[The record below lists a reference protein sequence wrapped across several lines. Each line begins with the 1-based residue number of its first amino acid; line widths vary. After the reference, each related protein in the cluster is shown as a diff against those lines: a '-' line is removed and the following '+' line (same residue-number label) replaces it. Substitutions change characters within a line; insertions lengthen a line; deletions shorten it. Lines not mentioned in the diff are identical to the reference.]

1 MKNFILPIEILSVLV
16 YNVFIYI
23 KLDYYVIQKYISR
36 KRKEIIMDKVIAFFK
51 NNWCKRGF
59 ALLTPA
65 YPLLLVYIDWLAF
78 AYSLEPTNPIALFLL
93 YVLINFVFGGLMFYT
108 RKQILTRFCLC
119 ITPLIIFVMM
129 IVAFGNWYMIIPP
142 LAVTAVVFLASG
154 AGETLKTILGT
165 IYLMLFVVGALVY
178 MTLLHFNLTP
188 QTLLLKNY
196 CDLADRSL
204 VYDYSPKGSYRLVT
218 YVNDDNPERV
228 SASFY
233 VEETENDVFLWYLN
247 AYRHFDS
254 LKVLV
259 TVHQDTL
266 QYHWESDDELY
277 IDGRLKDIPELF
289 IQQRTPEDEE
299 EAEETS
305 SVRKPIV
312 FDDEEAD
319 VEVENSTEDDAE
331 ADDTTETE
339 AETAE

>member
-1 MKNFILPIEILSVLV
+1 
-16 YNVFIYI
+16 
-23 KLDYYVIQKYISR
+23 
-36 KRKEIIMDKVIAFFK
+36 MDKVIAFFK

-59 ALLTPA
+59 SLLTPA
-65 YPLLLVYIDWLAF
+65 YPLLLLYIDWLAF
-78 AYSLEPTNPIALFLL
+78 AYSMEPTNPIALFLL

-108 RKQILTRFCLC
+108 RKQIITRFCLC
-119 ITPLIIFVMM
+119 ISPLFIFIMM
-129 IVAFGNWYMIIPP
+129 IMAFGNWYMVVPP
-142 LAVTAVVFLASG
+142 LVVTAIVFLASG

-178 MTLLHFNLTP
+178 MTLQHFNLTP

-196 CDLADRSL
+196 CDLEDRSY
-204 VYDYSPKGSYRLVT
+204 VYDYSPDGSYRLVT
-218 YVNDDNPERV
+218 YINDDNAERV

-233 VEETENDVFLWYLN
+233 VEETENDVQLWYLN

-266 QYHWESDDELY
+266 EYYWESDDELY
-277 IDGRLKDIPELF
+277 IDGRLKNIPELF
-289 IQQRTPEDEE
+289 IQQRTATDEE
-299 EAEETS
+299 EEEETS

-319 VEVENSTEDDAE
+319 EENTEE
-331 ADDTTETE
+331 ENTGETE
-339 AETAE
+339 EPSDATDEAE

>member
-1 MKNFILPIEILSVLV
+1 
-16 YNVFIYI
+16 
-23 KLDYYVIQKYISR
+23 
-36 KRKEIIMDKVIAFFK
+36 MDKVIAFFK
-51 NNWCKRGF
+51 NNWCKRAF

-65 YPLLLVYIDWLAF
+65 YPLLLIYIDWLAF
-78 AYSLEPTNPIALFLL
+78 AYSLEPSNPIALFLL

-108 RKQILTRFCLC
+108 RKQLLTRFCLC
-119 ITPLIIFVMM
+119 ISPLIIFVMM
-129 IVAFGNWYMIIPP
+129 IVAFGNWYMIVPP

-218 YVNDDNPERV
+218 YVNDDNAERV

-233 VEETENDVFLWYLN
+233 VEETKNDVHLWYLD
-247 AYRHFDS
+247 AYQHFDS

-266 QYHWESDDELY
+266 EYHWESDDELY
-277 IDGRLKDIPELF
+277 IDGRLKVIPELF
-289 IQQRTPEDEE
+289 IQQRTPDDEK

-312 FDDEEAD
+312 FDEEEPAEDDENVNGE
-319 VEVENSTEDDAE
+319 ENSDN
-331 ADDTTETE
+331 DTNE
-339 AETAE
+339 AENESAE